1 MAIWGSVLKKMD
13 ENTMI
18 LIFGEFGSSVYIFCD
33 QVLIYEPK
41 KWLKLP
47 IGKKPVHV
55 IVVWTKMYIFANF

>member
-33 QVLIYEPK
+33 QVLMFLLSYYFSKIDVKSITLTPFK
-41 KWLKLP
+41 D
-47 IGKKPVHV
+47 
-55 IVVWTKMYIFANF
+55 T

>member
-33 QVLIYEPK
+33 QVRTYQ
-41 KWLKLP
+41 WL
-47 IGKKPVHV
+47 
-55 IVVWTKMYIFANF
+55 

>member
-33 QVLIYEPK
+33 QVHIELLAE
-41 KWLKLP
+41 
-47 IGKKPVHV
+47 GKVCLFDDGLEEAD
-55 IVVWTKMYIFANF
+55 YL

>member
-33 QVLIYEPK
+33 QVHI
-41 KWLKLP
+41 
-47 IGKKPVHV
+47 
-55 IVVWTKMYIFANF
+55 IVSYGPLNQIVFCMV